1 MASVALTRSG
11 LQAMAASR
19 AHDVLRSTSVRACSC
34 CVQTVLRQTS
44 RRPLSVSS
52 VRAAKDSKKAKMAP
66 EETSKLWDEYKQSFH
81 FTPASP
87 RGSFRVGDTIT
98 VHGFLGKRRDISA
111 KAAFVDIVHPGQPR
125 PVQVRSAWEVEGSP
139 EHLRHQQL
147 KAASAYSSVAV
158 TGEVESEGDGKDN
171 TLLRLHSMQVL
182 NAFPRDIIVSKG
194 VQFPATARHLQM
206 RFSEPLQR
214 RLAFRSDVAGWSRRH
229 MAAAGFREFETP
241 VLFKSTPEG
250 AREFVV
256 PTRRRGFAYAL
267 PQSPQQFKQILMAS
281 GVAGGYFQF
290 ARCFRDEDL
299 RADRQPE
306 FTQLDLEMAFAT
318 GEDVMQAVERYTKQL
333 FAYLGESYRVTTD
346 DSGSSGS
353 NGSSF
358 DAIPIP
364 TEAIISQGKGAQS
377 TRPYAVLPD
386 EPFQRMPYDE
396 AMARFG
402 SDKPDL
408 RIPGEI
414 HRLDSFLP
422 ASFTS
427 MISSLDDPIVDA
439 WRLRLNDSSPSASRE
454 FVKQLFDNLS
464 PALAWNADGKPAV
477 MIYDSSKPLCGLAA
491 LGHEAFE
498 ALTDPD
504 SDPNTETNKAVVAE
518 LADFDDGD
526 ILLLQARKREPFF
539 SGGSTAMGQL
549 RIEAYRTAVEQGLLP
564 RDDSFRFLW
573 VVGFPMFTPN
583 EANAAEDPGQG
594 GHAGFSATH
603 HPFTA
608 PLTEQDFELLQT
620 DPLRAKADHYDLV
633 VNGVELGGGS
643 RRIHVAAVQEAVMR
657 DILKMDDAGVA
668 QFGHLLEA
676 LRAGCPPHAGFALGF
691 DRLVAVLSG
700 TTSVRDVIAFPKS
713 MKGEDLSV
721 KSPGRLT
728 PAQLETYH
736 LALRSARS
744 E

>member
-1 MASVALTRSG
+1 MAPAALTRCG
-11 LQAMAASR
+11 LRAIVNSR
-19 AHDVLRSTSVRACSC
+19 GHEALRNSSRRACGYCARAVFGKTESRLFSTSS
-34 CVQTVLRQTS
+34 LHK
-44 RRPLSVSS
+44 
-52 VRAAKDSKKAKMAP
+52 AKDGENAQPTVEK
-66 EETSKLWDEYKQSFH
+66 SKLWDSYKQSFH
-81 FTPASP
+81 FPAASSQE
-87 RGSFRVGDTIT
+87 SFSVSGVVT

-111 KAAFVDIVHPGQPR
+111 KAAFIDVVHPGQTR
-125 PVQVRSAWEVEGSP
+125 PVQIRSAWDVEGSP
-139 EHLRHQQL
+139 EYVRHQQL
-147 KAASAYSSVAV
+147 KAANAYSPVAV
-158 TGEVESEGDGKDN
+158 TGEVESVGDEGNKKHP
-171 TLLRLHSMQVL
+171 LLRLHSIQVL
-182 NAFPRDIIVSKG
+182 NEFPRDIIVSKG

-206 RFSEPLQR
+206 RFSEVLQR
-214 RLAFRSDVAGWSRRH
+214 RLAFRSDVAAWSRRRLT
-229 MAAAGFREFETP
+229 AAGLCEFETP

-250 AREFVV
+250 AREFIV

-318 GEDVMQAVERYTKQL
+318 GEDVMQAVERYTKDL
-333 FAYLGESYRVTTD
+333 FAYLGESYRVTVG
-346 DSGSSGS
+346 DSGDTSSNAVPVPVETLG
-353 NGSSF
+353 N
-358 DAIPIP
+358 
-364 TEAIISQGKGAQS
+364 EKV
-377 TRPYAVLPD
+377 RPFAVLPS
-386 EPFQRMPYDE
+386 EPFRRMTYDE
-396 AMARFG
+396 AMTRFG

-414 HRLDSFLP
+414 HRIDDVIPIGLKR
-422 ASFTS
+422 

-439 WRLRLNDSSPSASRE
+439 WRLRLDDGDPYKSRD
-454 FVKQLFDNLS
+454 FVKQLFDNLP
-464 PALAWNADGKPAV
+464 PALAKNPEGMTAV
-477 MIYDSSKPLCGLAA
+477 LIYNLSKPLCGLDP
-491 LGHEAFE
+491 LGHEAFGE
-498 ALTDPD
+498 ITDPT
-504 SDPNTETNKAVVAE
+504 TETNKRLAE
-518 LADFDDGD
+518 LPDFQDGD
-526 ILLLQARKREPFF
+526 ILLLQARKRELFF
-539 SGGSTAMGQL
+539 SGGSTAMGQI
-549 RIEAYRTAVEQGLLP
+549 RVEAYRKAVELGLLA

-573 VVGFPMFTPN
+573 VVGFPMFTPT
-583 EANAAEDPGQG
+583 EAKADDPGQG

-608 PLTEQDFELLQT
+608 PLTEQDFELMQA

-668 QFGHLLEA
+668 QFEHLLEA

-691 DRLVAVLSG
+691 DRLIAVLSG

-721 KSPGRLT
+721 KSPGRLS

-736 LALRSARS
+736 LALRSAKTDG
-744 E
+744 